1 MHALAIWLHAE
12 DTRHEVPRRDAF
24 GPMSYRRPPP
34 HPLSIPDIQ
43 ALLSAALAMR
53 PAGTITPLTWH
64 HMFGLIAATGIRI
77 SEALALV
84 PDDLT
89 ADGLVIRETK
99 FRKSRM
105 VALHPTTQDALDRYL
120 VARRKER
127 TPHGHLFV
135 LATGRSPS
143 RRTATKT
150 FRKLAEHTELRAR
163 AVPRGPTPHSLRHA
177 FAVRSLESLDP
188 DADPDRHMLALA
200 TYLGH
205 SEVAH
210 TYWYLE
216 ATPLLLRGIPEFVG
230 KVSCLATHRRFPP
243 SPLHKAGCCIW
254 ATVRGS
260 SHPGQVMAVLE
271 SLGWGVFA
279 LLLLALLGRSG
290 LSSVLTVWSRPLST
304 ANRASPRLRRW
315 SSVLG
320 RTQESVAEVRRGTP
334 VRCRETSYSRSSTM
348 PDQESLNQRPEALAT
363 EARKMPAV
371 NHANGKREQPLHAP
385 HVVVDRGVPCVRDE
399 RTVVDGV
406 A

>member
-1 MHALAIWLHAE
+1 MTIPDHVARFVAMKQRLGYQFTTNAGLLSSFARFAEARDEAFLRADTALQWAATAPSRGRRVKKLHIVHALAIWLHAE

-143 RRTATKT
+143 RRAATKT

-216 ATPLLLRGIPEFVG
+216 ATPLLLRGI
-230 KVSCLATHRRFPP
+230 
-243 SPLHKAGCCIW
+243 
-254 ATVRGS
+254 
-260 SHPGQVMAVLE
+260 
-271 SLGWGVFA
+271 
-279 LLLLALLGRSG
+279 
-290 LSSVLTVWSRPLST
+290 
-304 ANRASPRLRRW
+304 
-315 SSVLG
+315 
-320 RTQESVAEVRRGTP
+320 AE
-334 VRCRETSYSRSSTM
+334 
-348 PDQESLNQRPEALAT
+348 AT
-363 EARKMPAV
+363 ERA
-371 NHANGKREQPLHAP
+371 HREGTS
-385 HVVVDRGVPCVRDE
+385 DD
-399 RTVVDGV
+399 
-406 A
+406 